1 MPPASPG
8 RNTRSPELA
17 LLAPKA
23 SAPGGREGLLSRT
36 KLATTVAEVRQW
48 RRGAQDV
55 GLVPTMGNLHEG
67 HLSLVRA
74 CRAQC
79 RAAVV
84 SVFVN
89 PTQFGP
95 DEDFDS
101 YPRTLAADLALLE
114 AEGVDLVFAPA
125 AEEVYPP
132 GETAAAVVSVPALA
146 STLCGRERPGHFDG
160 VATVVAKLFNI
171 VAPGR
176 AFFGEKDWQ
185 QLAVV
190 RSMARSLDMTV
201 DVVGIPTVRS
211 ADGLALSSRNG
222 YLTAGQR
229 QQAAAVNRS
238 LADIAAAIERGERDY
253 AALERQGSSELAS
266 AGLDVDY
273 VAIRDA
279 ERLTAP
285 DANTKRLRVL
295 AAARLGA
302 TRLIDNVDAGF
313 DA

>member
-1 MPPASPG
+1 MS
-8 RNTRSPELA
+8 
-17 LLAPKA
+17 K
-23 SAPGGREGLLSRT
+23 T
-36 KLATTVAEVRQW
+36 KLAETVAEVRQW

-55 GLVPTMGNLHEG
+55 GLVPTMGNLHDG
-67 HLSLVRA
+67 HLALVRA
-74 CRAQC
+74 CRDQC

-95 DEDFDS
+95 NEDFDN

-114 AEGVDLVFAPA
+114 AERVDLVFAPA

-132 GETAAAVVSVPALA
+132 GEAAPAVVSVPALA
-146 STLCGRERPGHFDG
+146 NTLCGLERPGHFDG

-190 RSMARSLDMTV
+190 RSMARSLDMPV
-201 DVVGIPTVRS
+201 EVLGVPTVRA

-229 QQAAAVNRS
+229 RRAAAINRGIT
-238 LADIAAAIERGERDY
+238 AIASAIERGERDY
-253 AALERQGSSELAS
+253 AALERRGCRELAS
-266 AGLDVDY
+266 AGFDVDY
-273 VAIRDA
+273 VAVRDA

-285 DANTKRLRVL
+285 DANTRRLRVL

-302 TRLIDNVDAGF
+302 TRLIDNVDAGL